1 MAKEENKKGS
11 NFGYLPNG
19 KMAMRL
25 MYNPNTMMEVW
36 GGNHDYINDIVEI
49 YKNKFNQSKRS
60 DFRKLYV
67 DVNGGGYLS
76 QSCGIGYGIRKLNSK
91 ETEEWKSKLTKDTG
105 FLN

>member
-1 MAKEENKKGS
+1 MKTAKYENGS

-49 YKNKFNQSKRS
+49 YDNGYNQDRRS
-60 DFRKLYV
+60 EFKKLYV
-67 DVNGGGYLS
+67 DINGNGYLS
-76 QSCGIGYGIRKLNSK
+76 LPRGVGFVIRRLDVKQTK
-91 ETEEWKSKLTKDTG
+91 EWKSKLEKDTN
-105 FLN
+105 FLK